1 MTATA
6 PPTSK
11 LAGSKSASKFINF
24 AIWLVITILSV
35 GVGGYALFLT
45 FTGFQHL
52 GLKNPMLH
60 PFGLETHIAA
70 SGFAMILGAFQ
81 FSKTLRRKVPLVHRW
96 MGYGYVL
103 ACTVGGIAGGII
115 ALSSTAGPVAGWG
128 FFILAILWVPFTLLA
143 LTAAMRKDFVAH
155 ERWMIRSFALT
166 FGAVT
171 LRIYLP
177 IASMMSDGFPLE
189 AYRIIAWAAWVPNL
203 IVAELFITSLRKPRR
218 PKVGATPTPA

>member
-6 PPTSK
+6 SPQSRNVGNV
-11 LAGSKSASKFINF
+11 LNF

-52 GLKNPMLH
+52 GLTNPMLH

-70 SGFAMILGAFQ
+70 SGFAMIFGAFQ
-81 FSKTLRRKVPLVHRW
+81 FSKTLRRKAPVVHRW

-103 ACTVGGIAGGII
+103 ACTVGGVAGGLI
-115 ALSSTAGPVAGWG
+115 ALSSTAGPIAGWG
-128 FFILAILWVPFTLLA
+128 FFMLAILWVPFTLLA
-143 LTAAMRKDFVAH
+143 LRSALQKDFVAH

-171 LRIYLP
+171 LRFYLP
-177 IASMMSDGFPLE
+177 LAIMQNGGEFPLD

-203 IVAELFITSLRKPRR
+203 IVAELFIASLRRPRR
-218 PKVGATPTPA
+218 AKVASPLTPA